1 MEFEQDLARTLP
13 ADLPNRDRLIEKA
26 GQHLRL
32 VAAANEFMNLTR
44 ITSAE
49 EAAIKH
55 VYDSVAPWRCFAGAR
70 RILDAGTGAGFPGV
84 PLSIVL
90 PESRFS
96 LVESIQK
103 KARFVDSA
111 VDSLDL
117 GNVHVFPERAEHVA
131 LSQKP
136 DIITARAVA
145 PLGRI
150 LDLFDKALR
159 NGTRLLLYKG
169 PDVDDELNEADRHR
183 FQAEVVLR
191 YNLPDGL
198 GARTMIEVRRYK

>member
-1 MEFEQDLARTLP
+1 M
-13 ADLPNRDRLIEKA
+13 DLPNRDRVIDKA
-26 GQHLRL
+26 AHHLRL
-32 VAAANEFMNLTR
+32 IAEANEYMNLTR

-55 VYDSVAPWRCFAGAR
+55 VYDCVAPWRCFAGAK

-84 PLSIVL
+84 PLAVVF

-111 VDSLDL
+111 ADTLDL
-117 GNVHVFPERAEHVA
+117 SNVHVFPERAEQVA
-131 LSQKP
+131 LSQRP
-136 DIITARAVA
+136 DVITARAIA

-150 LDLFDKALR
+150 LDLFEKALK
-159 NGTRLLLYKG
+159 NGTRLILYKG
-169 PDVDDELNEADRHR
+169 PDVEDELAEADKHR
-183 FQAEVVLR
+183 FHAEVIHR
-191 YNLPDGL
+191 YELPKGL
-198 GARTMIEVRRYK
+198 GSRTVIQVRRNK

>member
-1 MEFEQDLARTLP
+1 VEFEEDLARTLP
-13 ADLPNRDRLIEKA
+13 LDLPNRERLIEKA

-32 VAAANEFMNLTR
+32 VAAANEYMNLTR

-55 VYDSVAPWRCFAGAR
+55 VYDCVIPWRCFSGAK

-84 PLSIVL
+84 PLSVVL
-90 PESRFS
+90 PDSRFS

-117 GNVHVFPERAEHVA
+117 SNVHVFPERAEQVA
-131 LSQKP
+131 LTQKP
-136 DIITARAVA
+136 DVITARAMA
-145 PLGRI
+145 PLGR
-150 LDLFDKALR
+150 LLELFDKALK

-169 PDVDDELNEADRHR
+169 PDVEDELSEADKHR
-183 FQAEVVLR
+183 FHAQVVFR
-191 YNLPDGL
+191 YDLPQGL
-198 GARTMIEVRRYK
+198 GSRTVIEVRRIR

>member
-1 MEFEQDLARTLP
+1 MID
-13 ADLPNRDRLIEKA
+13 KA
-26 GQHLRL
+26 AHHLRL
-32 VAAANEFMNLTR
+32 IAEANEYMNLTR

-55 VYDSVAPWRCFAGAR
+55 VYDCVAPWRCFSGAR

-84 PLSIVL
+84 PLSVVF

-111 VDSLDL
+111 ADTLDL
-117 GNVHVFPERAEHVA
+117 SNVNVFPERAEQVA

-136 DIITARAVA
+136 DIITARAIA

-150 LDLFDKALR
+150 LDLFDKALK
-159 NGTRLLLYKG
+159 NGTRLILYKG
-169 PDVDDELNEADRHR
+169 PDVEEELAEADKHR
-183 FQAEVVLR
+183 FHAEVIDR
-191 YNLPDGL
+191 YELPRGL
-198 GARTMIEVRRYK
+198 GSRTVIEVRRK

>member
-1 MEFEQDLARTLP
+1 MEFEEDLRRTLP
-13 ADLPNRDRLIEKA
+13 ADLPNRDLLVHKA
-26 GQHLRL
+26 AKHLRL
-32 VAAANEFMNLTR
+32 IAEANEYMNLTR

-55 VYDSVAPWRCFAGAR
+55 VYDCVAPWRCFAGAR
-70 RILDAGTGAGFPGV
+70 RIMDAGTGAGFPGV
-84 PLSIVL
+84 PLAIVL
-90 PESRFS
+90 PDARFS

-111 VDSLDL
+111 ADTLDL
-117 GNVHVFPERAEHVA
+117 HNVHVFPERAEQVA

-150 LDLFDKALR
+150 LDLFHKSLR

-169 PDVDDELNEADRHR
+169 PDVEQELEEADQER
-183 FQAEVVLR
+183 FHAEVIFR
-191 YNLPDGL
+191 YELPGGL
-198 GARTMIEVRRYK
+198 GSRTVLEVRRKK

>member
-1 MEFEQDLARTLP
+1 VDFEEDLARTLP
-13 ADLPNRDRLIEKA
+13 ADVPNRDRLIEKA
-26 GQHLRL
+26 GHHLRL
-32 VAAANEFMNLTR
+32 IAAANEYMNLTR

-55 VYDSVAPWRCFAGAR
+55 VYDCVAPWRCFAGAK

-84 PLSIVL
+84 PLAIVL
-90 PESRFS
+90 PEARFS

-111 VDSLDL
+111 VDTLDL
-117 GNVHVFPERAEHVA
+117 GNVHVFPERAEQVA
-131 LSQKP
+131 LAQRP

-145 PLGRI
+145 PLGKI
-150 LDLFDKALR
+150 LDLFDKVLK

-169 PDVDDELNEADRHR
+169 PDVTEELSEADQKR
-183 FQAEVVLR
+183 FHAEVVFR
-191 YNLPDGL
+191 YNLPEGL
-198 GARTMIEVRRYK
+198 GTRTVVQVRRK